1 MKSIALTVLILLTAT
16 ACYAQQVPMNINP
29 AKADR
34 LKLILNC
41 PSNHP
46 TGTPS
51 CSTDKGLIDAF
62 VEYVKGKVSHDLR
75 RLDSK
80 TDRTIGKDAEKVS
93 RDARTPDYDD
103 IFQ

>member
-1 MKSIALTVLILLTAT
+1 MKTIALTVLILLTAT
-16 ACYAQQVPMNINP
+16 ACYAQRVPMNINP

-41 PSNHP
+41 NVGHP
-46 TGTPS
+46 TSTS
-51 CSTDKGLIDAF
+51 CSTDKDLIDAF
-62 VEYVKGKVSHDLR
+62 VEYVKGKVSQDLR
-75 RLDSK
+75 RIDK
-80 TDRTIGKDAEKVS
+80 TTDRTIGKDAEKVS